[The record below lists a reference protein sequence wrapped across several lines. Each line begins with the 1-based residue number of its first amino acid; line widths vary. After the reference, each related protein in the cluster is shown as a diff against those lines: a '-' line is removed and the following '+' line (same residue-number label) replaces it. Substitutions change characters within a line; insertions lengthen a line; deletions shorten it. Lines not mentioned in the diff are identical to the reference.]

1 MFGSQQY
8 IGMDMTRDPLKKKRL
23 QKTIAWAKEW
33 RVRVFKPGFSTK
45 IITNFFFLIEKEQ
58 RLLNLFL
65 VCITICISP
74 ILTSFMFVVECLLS
88 CLLLR
93 FLTNSKDWM
102 GFLKL
107 LGSSLKLGKVRVSQ
121 LRWKVRWHLTFD
133 LMLEFGHFVSHDS
146 RIEKQN
152 LFDYS
157 FSIICVTSYSGF

>member
-45 IITNFFFLIEKEQ
+45 IITNFFFNWKGAKVIKFIFGLYY
-58 RLLNLFL
+58 NLYFSHTYIFY
-65 VCITICISP
+65 V
-74 ILTSFMFVVECLLS
+74 VVECLLS